1 MNMKPDA
8 TGVEKDT
15 TKEENGIGERTTNW
29 NAHPDAPT
37 RSELSHAP
45 DPGSYERA
53 KALWAIASE
62 LRALRVN
69 AEAE

>member
-1 MNMKPDA
+1 MKPDA
-8 TGVEKDT
+8 IGVERDT
-15 TKEENGIGERTTNW
+15 TKTENDIGERTFSW

-37 RSELSHAP
+37 RRELSHAQ